1 MSTTKKD
8 PSNSKYGF
16 LERST
21 TKKDPSN
28 SKERSTTKKD
38 PSDSKERSTT
48 KKDPSDSEERSTTK
62 KDPSDSKERST
73 TKKDPSDSKEVES
86 KTEYGLQHV
95 TQFNVRHWKIC
106 VYKCYTCLVS
116 GKLFCMMQHLT
127 GVKHIQKYLMR
138 AHKKRYTA
146 CRLGIKSHKFT
157 LKRLAKEI
165 EKIEGVSKIK
175 VKDLYSDEKH
185 YTVDFFKNFD
195 EENDPM
201 LEVLPDKMPHL
212 TDWRSIALKY
222 SETFKISS
230 WTEAALVLSL
240 TEDLDTSL
248 RNYLKNS
255 KGAPVE
261 ASSSY
266 GHKNSDKHKT
276 SSGINIPQKR
286 KSVWDNEEPGP
297 ATSSTYTVSKLFSF
311 DSSNGSSTEDDQIS
325 EDDQITGKAKASA
338 EEILSGYDPISQS
351 SSSSGLK
358 KKMKTKWNN
367 EEPSTSSSSDF
378 PTNPVVANP
387 PSCTTSS
394 SHGQSSET
402 QPTNIMLGRTSKVLT
417 SDLLEL
423 LKGKDVNTVTNILK
437 TLSPFYPALQE
448 VNLAIFAKVLVE
460 TGALDDAQ
468 GQQNL

>member
-1 MSTTKKD
+1 
-8 PSNSKYGF
+8 
-16 LERST
+16 
-21 TKKDPSN
+21 
-28 SKERSTTKKD
+28 
-38 PSDSKERSTT
+38 
-48 KKDPSDSEERSTTK
+48 
-62 KDPSDSKERST
+62 
-73 TKKDPSDSKEVES
+73 
-86 KTEYGLQHV
+86 
-95 TQFNVRHWKIC
+95 
-106 VYKCYTCLVS
+106 
-116 GKLFCMMQHLT
+116 
-127 GVKHIQKYLMR
+127 
-138 AHKKRYTA
+138 
-146 CRLGIKSHKFT
+146 
-157 LKRLAKEI
+157 
-165 EKIEGVSKIK
+165 
-175 VKDLYSDEKH
+175 
-185 YTVDFFKNFD
+185 
-195 EENDPM
+195 M

-255 KGAPVE
+255 KGAPMPELSEGDKVHSELIDVE

-325 EDDQITGKAKASA
+325 EDDQITGKAKASS
-338 EEILSGYDPISQS
+338 EEILSGYDTISQS